1 MPHSSYFDQGV
12 GGMAFGIF
20 KKMFGERKAAGRD
33 KDLPGVR
40 EVAGIDD
47 DGAGSRQRQSRF
59 KDYERETRERLEA
72 ESHAMPGQAYFS
84 QLQTL
89 QESISDRRYTDAAT
103 AARKSLPLIRKWLE
117 APGGNDKRLS
127 LNMPALT
134 QGGTMLAIAGDRKGL
149 AVLYDLVWEFDHLE
163 EYRADA
169 EKHLA
174 AIDLFDAIRKA
185 VAAKPGIHQNK
196 MKSEVGAK
204 DGRFVSN
211 LISWLEKAG
220 EISRA
225 KNGKT
230 YALYVDGVEMRAEDA
245 SAVYTEPPRPGAHQA
260 RSKPGK
266 PTELNLDKLTLVPLP
281 PSPQAWISQVTL
293 PATAE
298 IFEDAEGAWRELII
312 EAIAPADRPDPAFRK
327 HFTTRGG
334 VLSFDDLA
342 KSEASLGAPG
352 AVLFTSEQG
361 GAPMIERLERAIYA
375 LDVHPE
381 GQGFA
386 TRSKTNILTVYDAEL
401 KVDFETDLSATPEV
415 AAGRRPLNLDGD
427 GGILW
432 GEPHLALN
440 CIALS
445 PSRDRYLYTH
455 VDEAWC
461 TDRDGT
467 CLWGVRMPERPVETY
482 HQTFEAGG
490 RGGHA
495 GTAVEIEEAL
505 EELELALPV
514 TPDEIRQKYR
524 GLVRQL
530 HPDINSGNQ
539 ERMKAINAAYETL
552 TGASHDN
559 LQGKESAE
567 DLLTFSATV
576 TFMTG
581 GGPDR
586 LQAATFSG
594 RGDTVLLGTSQGR
607 ILRINNSGKPIALYD
622 VGTAPIRILET
633 DRHLYIQTFTRLY
646 VLEGDRLVGL
656 QDCTTKCDLLVDE
669 GMVLLVEN
677 KGVRVLTEAGR
688 PLGVALTKAPI
699 RRAGIED
706 GVLVVETRTHRGRFS
721 GLIG

>member
-1 MPHSSYFDQGV
+1 MRQLPYRGQAIGFI
-12 GGMAFGIF
+12 MFGIL
-20 KKMFGERKAAGRD
+20 KKLF
-33 KDLPGVR
+33 
-40 EVAGIDD
+40 
-47 DGAGSRQRQSRF
+47 GAGKTTVRDEGVAAIRETVSSGGERQSRF
-59 KDYERETRERLEA
+59 EEFERETRERLEA
-72 ESHAMPGQAYFS
+72 QSYEMPGQAYFS
-84 QLQTL
+84 QLQAL
-89 QESISDRRYTDAAT
+89 QESISDRRYMDAAT
-103 AARKSLPLIRKWLE
+103 AAHKSLPLIRKWLE
-117 APGGNDKRLS
+117 DPRGNGKRLS

-134 QGGTMLAIAGDRKGL
+134 QGGTMLAITGDRKGL
-149 AVLYDLVWEFDHLE
+149 EMLHELVSQFDHLE

-185 VAAKPGIHQNK
+185 VAAKPGILQNK
-196 MKSEVGAK
+196 MKSKVGAE
-204 DGRFVSN
+204 DGRLVSN

-230 YALYVDGVEMRAEDA
+230 YALYVDGVEMSATDA
-245 SAVYTEPPRPGAHQA
+245 SAVYTEPPRPGSHQA

-266 PTELNLDKLTLVPLP
+266 PIELNFDKLTLVPLP
-281 PSPQAWISQVTL
+281 RSPEAWTSQVTL
-293 PATAE
+293 PATSE
-298 IFEDAEGAWRELII
+298 TFEDAEGTWRELTV
-312 EAIAPADRPDPAFRK
+312 EAIAPTDRPNPAFRK

-334 VLSFDDLA
+334 VLSFDDLG

-352 AVLFTSEQG
+352 AVMFTSEQG
-361 GAPMIERLERAIYA
+361 VTPMIERLERPIYA

-386 TRSKTNILTVYDAEL
+386 TRSKTNILTVYGADL

-415 AAGRRPLNLDGD
+415 AAGRRRLDLGGE

-455 VDEAWC
+455 VDEGWC
-461 TDRDGT
+461 IDRDGKR
-467 CLWGVRMPERPVETY
+467 LWGVRMPERRVETY
-482 HQTFEAGG
+482 HHTFEAGG
-490 RGGHA
+490 MGRHT

-505 EELELALPV
+505 KGLELALPV

-530 HPDINSGNQ
+530 HPDLNPGSE
-539 ERMKAINAAYETL
+539 ERMKVVNAAYEVL
-552 TGASHDN
+552 TGASHEE

-567 DLLTFSATV
+567 DLLTLTATV
-576 TFMTG
+576 TFTTG

-594 RGDTVLLGTSQGR
+594 SGDTVLLGTSQGR
-607 ILRINNSGKPIALYD
+607 VLRIDGSGKPIALYD
-622 VGTAPIRILET
+622 VGSTPLRILET
-633 DRHLYIQTFTRLY
+633 DRYLYIQTFTRLY
-646 VLEGDRLVGL
+646 VLEGEQLVGL

-669 GMVLLVEN
+669 GFVLLVEN
-677 KGVRVLTEAGR
+677 KGVRVLTKAGK
-688 PLGVALTKAPI
+688 PLGIALTKAPI

-721 GLIG
+721 GFKG

>member
-1 MPHSSYFDQGV
+1 MV
-12 GGMAFGIF
+12 FGIF
-20 KKMFGERKAAGRD
+20 RKMFGGGKAEGRD
-33 KDLPGVR
+33 KDLPAVR
-40 EVAGIDD
+40 EATDSGD
-47 DGAGSRQRQSRF
+47 DGAGSERRSRF
-59 KDYERETRERLEA
+59 EDLERETRERLEA
-72 ESHAMPGQAYFS
+72 QSHQMPGQAYFS
-84 QLQTL
+84 QLQAL
-89 QESISDRRYTDAAT
+89 QESISDRRYPDAAT

-117 APGGNDKRLS
+117 DPRGNGKRLS

-134 QGGTMLAIAGDRKGL
+134 QGGTMLAITGDRKGL
-149 AVLYDLVWEFDHLE
+149 ATLHDLVSEFNHLA

-174 AIDLFDAIRKA
+174 AIDLFAAIRKA
-185 VAAKPGIHQNK
+185 VAAKPGILQNK
-196 MKSEVGAK
+196 IKSEVGAE
-204 DGRFVSN
+204 DERLVSN

-220 EISRA
+220 EMTRA

-230 YALYVDGVEMRAEDA
+230 YALYVDGVEMSAKDA
-245 SAVYTEPPRPGAHQA
+245 SAIYIEPPRPGSHQA
-260 RSKPGK
+260 RSMPGN
-266 PTELNLDKLTLVPLP
+266 PIELNLDKLTLVPLP
-281 PSPQAWISQVTL
+281 PSPKAWISQVTL
-293 PATAE
+293 PATSE
-298 IFEDAEGAWRELII
+298 MFEDAEGTWHELTV

-327 HFTTRGG
+327 HFTTGGG

-352 AVLFTSEQG
+352 AVMFTSEQG
-361 GAPMIERLERAIYA
+361 GTPLIERLERPIYA

-386 TRSKTNILTVYDAEL
+386 TRSKTNILTVYGADL

-415 AAGRRPLNLDGD
+415 AAGRRRLDLGGE
-427 GGILW
+427 GGILS

-445 PSRDRYLYTH
+445 PSRERYLYTH

-461 TDRDGT
+461 IDRDGKR
-467 CLWGVRMPERPVETY
+467 LWGVRMPERPVETY
-482 HQTFEAGG
+482 HQTFEVGG
-490 RGGHA
+490 MGGHT

-505 EELELALPV
+505 EELELGLPV

-530 HPDINSGNQ
+530 HPDLNPGN
-539 ERMKAINAAYETL
+539 EGRMKAVNAAYETL
-552 TGASHDN
+552 TGASHVD
-559 LQGKESAE
+559 LEGKESAE
-567 DLLTFSATV
+567 DLLAFSATI

-586 LQAATFSG
+586 LQASAFSG

-607 ILRINNSGKPIALYD
+607 VLRIDGSGKPIALYD
-622 VGTAPIRILET
+622 VGTAPVRILET

-669 GMVLLVEN
+669 GLVLLVEN
-677 KGVRVLTEAGR
+677 NGVRVLTGAGR

-721 GLIG
+721 SLRE

>member
-1 MPHSSYFDQGV
+1 MV
-12 GGMAFGIF
+12 FGIL
-20 KKMFGERKAAGRD
+20 KKMFGQGAIAACD
-33 KDLPGVR
+33 KELPAVR
-40 EVAGIDD
+40 EA
-47 DGAGSRQRQSRF
+47 DGSDEDGVGSERRSRF
-59 KDYERETRERLEA
+59 ENFERETRERLEA
-72 ESHAMPGQAYFS
+72 QSHEMPGQAYFS
-84 QLQTL
+84 QLQAL
-89 QESISDRRYTDAAT
+89 QESISDRRYPDAAS

-117 APGGNDKRLS
+117 DPRGNGKRLN

-134 QGGTMLAIAGDRKGL
+134 QGGTMLAITGDRKGL
-149 AVLYDLVWEFDHLE
+149 AMLHDLVSEFDHLE

-169 EKHLA
+169 ERHLV
-174 AIDLFDAIRKA
+174 AIDLFDAIRKV
-185 VAAKPGIHQNK
+185 VAAKPGVLQNK
-196 MKSEVGAK
+196 IKSEVGAE
-204 DGRFVSN
+204 DGRLVSN

-220 EISRA
+220 EITRA

-230 YALYVDGVEMRAEDA
+230 YALYVDGVEMSAEDA
-245 SAVYTEPPRPGAHQA
+245 SAVYSEPLRPGSHQA
-260 RSKPGK
+260 ISKPGT
-266 PTELNLDKLTLVPLP
+266 PIELNLDKLTLVPLP
-281 PSPQAWISQVTL
+281 PSPRAWTSQVAL
-293 PATAE
+293 PATSE
-298 IFEDAEGAWRELII
+298 TFEDAEGAWCELTI

-352 AVLFTSEQG
+352 AVMFTSEQG
-361 GAPMIERLERAIYA
+361 GTPMIERLERPIYA

-386 TRSKTNILTVYDAEL
+386 TRSKTNILTVYGSDL

-415 AAGRRPLNLDGD
+415 LAGRRRLDLGGE

-461 TDRDGT
+461 IDRDGNR
-467 CLWGVRMPERPVETY
+467 LWGVRMPERPVETY
-482 HQTFEAGG
+482 HQTFEVGG
-490 RGGHA
+490 IGGHT

-505 EELELALPV
+505 DELGLALPV
-514 TPDEIRQKYR
+514 TPDEIRKKYR

-530 HPDINSGNQ
+530 HPDVIPGNE
-539 ERMKAINAAYETL
+539 ERMKAVNAAYETL
-552 TGASHDN
+552 TGASHDD
-559 LQGKESAE
+559 LQGKGSVE

-576 TFMTG
+576 TFTTG

-607 ILRINNSGKPIALYD
+607 VLRIDGSGKPIALYD
-622 VGTAPIRILET
+622 VGTAPVRILET
-633 DRHLYIQTFTRLY
+633 DRYLYIQTFTRLY

-669 GMVLLVEN
+669 GLVLLVEN

-688 PLGVALTKAPI
+688 PLGVALSKAPI
-699 RRAGIED
+699 RRAEIKD

-721 GLIG
+721 GPRR